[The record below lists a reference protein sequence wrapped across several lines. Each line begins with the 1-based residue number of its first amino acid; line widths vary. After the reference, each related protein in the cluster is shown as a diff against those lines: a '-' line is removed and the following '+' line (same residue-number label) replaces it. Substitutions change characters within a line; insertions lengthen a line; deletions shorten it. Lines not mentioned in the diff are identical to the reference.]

1 MYEDMT
7 PERIQKQ
14 IRERTDADFLTGE
27 GSYFELHTKPVAYVL
42 SEFYHKLDAQI
53 PISFVDETSG
63 IYIDKRAGEFGIT
76 RKPGYK
82 ATVTLTLTGAQGCF
96 VPAGTRFTTE
106 DGLQFETLSSVTIGM
121 TGSADAAAAA
131 AELGTL
137 YNVPAGRI
145 VKPVQPVSKLDTVT
159 NKQPAEGGMDEE
171 TDAAL
176 LARLYAHW
184 REPATSSNRYDYE
197 HWAMSVTGI
206 GAARCIEIWD
216 GPGTV
221 KVIVAS
227 MEIKPVDE
235 ELVGQVAAYIE
246 EKRAV
251 GAKVT
256 VVSAEGVDIRIAAT
270 VQLTEGAQIAAVQQ
284 EFEDVVQ
291 DYIAQT
297 VFDNPFL
304 SYNRLAF
311 LLMGVPGVRDY
322 TALTLNGG
330 QDNIDLPL
338 GQVPVLQ
345 SVEVSAGAG

>member
-1 MYEDMT
+1 M
-7 PERIQKQ
+7 
-14 IRERTDADFLTGE
+14 
-27 GSYFELHTKPVAYVL
+27 
-42 SEFYHKLDAQI
+42 
-53 PISFVDETSG
+53 
-63 IYIDKRAGEFGIT
+63 
-76 RKPGYK
+76 
-82 ATVTLTLTGAQGCF
+82 
-96 VPAGTRFTTE
+96 
-106 DGLQFETLSSVTIGM
+106 LSSVTIGL
-121 TGSADAAAAA
+121 TGTADVAAAA

-145 VKPVQPVSKLDTVT
+145 VKPAQTVSKLDTVT
-159 NKQPAEGGMDEE
+159 NKAPAEGGMDEE

-197 HWAMSVTGI
+197 HWAMAVTGI
-206 GAARCIEIWD
+206 GAARCIEVWD

-227 MEIKPVDE
+227 MELKPVDD
-235 ELVGQVAAYIE
+235 ELALQVAAYIE

-251 GAKVT
+251 GAEVT

-270 VQLTEGAQIAAVQQ
+270 VLLTEGAQIASVQQ
-284 EFEDVVQ
+284 EFQAAVQ

-345 SVEVSAGAG
+345 SVEVSADAG

>member
-42 SEFYHKLDAQI
+42 SEFYHKLDSQI

-106 DGLQFETLSSVTIGM
+106 DGLQFETLSSVTIGL
-121 TGSADAAAAA
+121 TGTADVAAAA

-137 YNVPAGRI
+137 YNVPAERI
-145 VKPVQPVSKLDTVT
+145 VQPVQPVSKLDTVT
-159 NKQPAEGGMDEE
+159 NEQPAEGGMDEE

-227 MEIKPVDE
+227 MEINPWTRNWSNRSRSTSRKNARS
-235 ELVGQVAAYIE
+235 GQ
-246 EKRAV
+246 R
-251 GAKVT
+251 
-256 VVSAEGVDIRIAAT
+256 SR
-270 VQLTEGAQIAAVQQ
+270 
-284 EFEDVVQ
+284 
-291 DYIAQT
+291 
-297 VFDNPFL
+297 
-304 SYNRLAF
+304 S
-311 LLMGVPGVRDY
+311 
-322 TALTLNGG
+322 
-330 QDNIDLPL
+330 
-338 GQVPVLQ
+338 
-345 SVEVSAGAG
+345 

>member
-1 MYEDMT
+1 
-7 PERIQKQ
+7 
-14 IRERTDADFLTGE
+14 
-27 GSYFELHTKPVAYVL
+27 
-42 SEFYHKLDAQI
+42 
-53 PISFVDETSG
+53 
-63 IYIDKRAGEFGIT
+63 
-76 RKPGYK
+76 
-82 ATVTLTLTGAQGCF
+82 
-96 VPAGTRFTTE
+96 
-106 DGLQFETLSSVTIGM
+106 
-121 TGSADAAAAA
+121 
-131 AELGTL
+131 
-137 YNVPAGRI
+137 
-145 VKPVQPVSKLDTVT
+145 
-159 NKQPAEGGMDEE
+159 MDEE

-197 HWAMSVTGI
+197 HWAMAVTGI

-227 MEIKPVDE
+227 MELKPVDD
-235 ELVGQVAAYIE
+235 ELAERVAAYIE
-246 EKRAV
+246 ENRAV
-251 GAKVT
+251 GAEVT

-284 EFEDVVQ
+284 EFQAAVQ

-345 SVEVSAGAG
+345 SVEVSADAG